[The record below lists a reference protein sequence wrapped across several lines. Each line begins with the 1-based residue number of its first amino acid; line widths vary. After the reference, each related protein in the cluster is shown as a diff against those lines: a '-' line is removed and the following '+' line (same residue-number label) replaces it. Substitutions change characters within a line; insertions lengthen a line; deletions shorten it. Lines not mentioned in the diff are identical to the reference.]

1 MMKLL
6 LKRVIDLAFALP
18 ALALL
23 VVPFALIAMAI
34 KLSSPGPVFFHWE
47 RVGKDGRT
55 FIPLKFRTMKHG
67 SRRGEVDSLS
77 KDDPRIT
84 RLGSYLRAWGIDEL
98 PQLWNVIKGEM
109 SLVGPRPTLRYQVER
124 YSRRQMR
131 RLNVKPGIT
140 GWALIHGRNA
150 LTWNQRIE
158 YDLWYVKHW
167 SICLDLWIMLRTLVV
182 VARRDGLYGPG
193 NVNDMF
199 GVRPSKGGE
208 R

>member
-1 MMKLL
+1 MIKLV

-23 VVPFALIAMAI
+23 VVPFALIGTAI

-47 RVGKDGRT
+47 RVGKDGRS
-55 FIPLKFRTMKHG
+55 FVPLKFRTMKHG
-67 SRRGEVDSLS
+67 SRRGEVDSVS
-77 KDDPRIT
+77 KEDPRIT
-84 RLGSYLRAWGIDEL
+84 RLGRFLRAWGVDEL

-124 YSRRQMR
+124 YNRRQMH
-131 RLNVKPGIT
+131 RLDMKPGIT

-150 LTWNQRIE
+150 LTWSQRIE

-167 SICLDLWIMLRTLVV
+167 SIRLDLWIMLCTLVV
-182 VARRDGLYGPG
+182 VVHRDGLYGPG
-193 NVNDMF
+193 GVNDTF
-199 GVRPSKGGE
+199 EVKPPE
-208 R
+208 DEIV